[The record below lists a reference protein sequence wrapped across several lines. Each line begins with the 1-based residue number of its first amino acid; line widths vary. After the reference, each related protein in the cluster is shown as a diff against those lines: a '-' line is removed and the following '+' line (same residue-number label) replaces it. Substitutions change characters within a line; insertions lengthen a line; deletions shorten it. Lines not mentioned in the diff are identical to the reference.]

1 VSNQAKEKN
10 DKKKIAFHVDLTSG
24 FINMFMCAKEYNSN
38 VNVIAIYGI
47 IRQLPNRI
55 NYVIMFTD
63 GNKLPRGVRNMAS
76 C

>member
-1 VSNQAKEKN
+1 MSNQAKEKN
-10 DKKKIAFHVDLTSG
+10 EKKIAFHVDLTSG
-24 FINMFMCAKEYNSN
+24 FINMFTCAKEYNSK

-55 NYVIMFTD
+55 NYVIMLSD
-63 GNKLPRGVRNMAS
+63 GNKLPRSVRNMVL